1 MVAGCDLFVTADS
14 GPMHLACAVGTRT
27 VAIFQKAD
35 HRHWGPPE
43 SLARIVYRRGG
54 ATVEEVLNVCLEEF
68 SHRGVAASSE
78 PLRPNAKK
86 LA

>member
-1 MVAGCDLFVTADS
+1 
-14 GPMHLACAVGTRT
+14 MHLACAVRTRT

-43 SLARIVYRRGG
+43 SLASIVYRRGG
-54 ATVEEVLNVCLEEF
+54 ATVKEVLSVCLEEL

-78 PLRPNAKK
+78 PLRQDGKR